1 MSLNDSAKAAVDKKV
16 DLFEHDFWRFAGRST
31 LAGAFLTLGGAW
43 GMVFGNVVE
52 QHVAGMG
59 SIVFALLF
67 GLGLFSIIIL
77 NTDLATGNMMYM
89 TYGSVNKWVGW
100 GKGILLL
107 LVCTIFNL
115 VGALLIAAALGV
127 SAKLGNIDTSHL
139 AFTLAEGKLNKTPGV
154 QFTEAI
160 VANFVV
166 NMAVVGA
173 VLCKEIVSKFFVI
186 VPIIGIFVG
195 LGLEHVIANFGVF
208 GIAAF
213 GLGNLS
219 TDPLTLGPILANWA
233 IVWVGNWVGGGLLIG
248 GVYAWLN
255 RGREKY
261 RD

>member
-1 MSLNDSAKAAVDKKV
+1 MALNDSAQAAVKKKV
-16 DLFEHDFWRFAGRST
+16 DLLDHDFFRFATRST
-31 LAGAFLTLGGAW
+31 LAGIFLTLGGAW
-43 GMVFGNVVE
+43 GMVAGNVAEKHVE
-52 QHVAGMG
+52 GAGP
-59 SIVFALLF
+59 IVFALLF

-89 TYGSVNKWVGW
+89 TYGSVNGWVSW
-100 GKGILLL
+100 GKGIWLLI
-107 LVCTIFNL
+107 VCTFFNL
-115 VGALLIAAALGV
+115 VGAILVAAALGV

-139 AFTLAEGKLNKTPGV
+139 AFTLAEGKLNKSPGV

-173 VLCKEIVSKFFVI
+173 IFAKDIVSKFFVI

-208 GIAAF
+208 TIAAF
-213 GLGNLS
+213 GLGNL
-219 TDPLTLGPILANWA
+219 TTEPLTLAPVLLNWLV
-233 IVWVGNWVGGGLLIG
+233 VWIGNWVGGGLLIG

-255 RGREKY
+255 HGRELY